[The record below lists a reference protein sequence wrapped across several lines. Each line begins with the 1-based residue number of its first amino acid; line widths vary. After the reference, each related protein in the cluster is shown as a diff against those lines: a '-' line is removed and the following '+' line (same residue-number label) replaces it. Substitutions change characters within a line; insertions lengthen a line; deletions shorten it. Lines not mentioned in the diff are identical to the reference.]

1 MFFWQFECGFCDKKF
16 NDIDTLELH
25 LRTCEVYECSEC
37 YLKERNLT
45 DMKKHVVEDHE
56 DYCDTIQHMKIDLE
70 NMSKVLIKSY
80 YLSEL

>member
-1 MFFWQFECGFCDKKF
+1 
-16 NDIDTLELH
+16 
-25 LRTCEVYECSEC
+25 
-37 YLKERNLT
+37 
-45 DMKKHVVEDHE
+45 MKKRVAEDHE